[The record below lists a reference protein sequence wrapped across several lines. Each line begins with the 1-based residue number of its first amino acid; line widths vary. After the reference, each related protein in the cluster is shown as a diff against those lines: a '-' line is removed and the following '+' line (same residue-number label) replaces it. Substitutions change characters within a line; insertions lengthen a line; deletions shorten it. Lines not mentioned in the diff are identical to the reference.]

1 MKPKLFPVLVLSVL
15 FAACGKE
22 AHVHT
27 PGDGHGKEAGHTDDH
42 GGGGHGSMASL
53 GSIQLGGVAVEVKQE
68 GTVEAGKEA
77 GVDLSFAKGAA
88 VPDTV
93 RAWVGVES
101 AAGSLKAK
109 LDKEGDDGMVM
120 VMVPGGIVV
129 ADPGWYR
136 HEAWVCHRRPTSGAA
151 CCGARIR
158 RKHAATIAWG

>member
-109 LDKEGDDGMVM
+109 LGKEGDGMHGHLE
-120 VMVPGGIVV
+120 VPKPLPEGSKFWFEVEG
-129 ADPGWYR
+129 ATG
-136 HEAWVCHRRPTSGAA
+136 TSKASIA
-151 CCGARIR
+151 F
-158 RKHAATIAWG
+158 RK